1 MKIEP
6 GTFTPLGYTTTGGME
21 DECLR
26 CNVRLKELIANKKCE
41 SKKKRISHFPF
52 LELPFPRFS
61 MFENIKKLKAKLK
74 ASISI

>member
-41 SKKKRISHFPF
+41 SKKKANIS
-52 LELPFPRFS
+52 FS
-61 MFENIKKLKAKLK
+61 ILRTAFSKIFDVREH
-74 ASISI
+74 

>member
-52 LELPFPRFS
+52 LELPFSEIFDVR
-61 MFENIKKLKAKLK
+61 EH
-74 ASISI
+74 